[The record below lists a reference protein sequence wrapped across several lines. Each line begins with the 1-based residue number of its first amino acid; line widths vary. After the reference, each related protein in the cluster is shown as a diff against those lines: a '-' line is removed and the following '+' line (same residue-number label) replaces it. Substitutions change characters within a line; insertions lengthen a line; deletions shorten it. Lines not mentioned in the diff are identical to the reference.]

1 MGQGNREELFKLLQA
16 SWLAWFGLFALVAAA
31 TWFIVRLR
39 ARFRDRE
46 DSTEGGRQML
56 MQMGELHRRGG
67 LSDEE
72 YRSIKSKLSGPVD
85 HSPRGG
91 DPSAENRQR

>member
-1 MGQGNREELFKLLQA
+1 MGQGNREELAKLFQA
-16 SWLAWFGLFALVAAA
+16 SWMAWLGLFALLAVAV
-31 TWFIVRLR
+31 WLVLRLR

-46 DSTEGGRQML
+46 DPTEGDHRML
-56 MQMGELHRRGG
+56 MQMGELHREGG

-85 HSPRGG
+85 HSTRGG
-91 DPSAENRQR
+91 SPER

>member
-1 MGQGNREELFKLLQA
+1 MGQGNREELAKLFQA
-16 SWLAWFGLFALVAAA
+16 SWMAWFGLFALLAVAV
-31 TWFIVRLR
+31 WLVLRIR

-46 DSTEGGRQML
+46 DPEEEGHQML

-72 YRSIKSKLSGPVD
+72 YRSIKCKLSGTVD
-85 HSPRGG
+85 HSMRGG
-91 DPSAENRQR
+91 NSAR